1 MSSIFSDPFFRR
13 GSTLLGGE
21 TIETDSNG
29 PIAGRE
35 VVGQVKAFQDQK
47 PTGLGERYSNRL
59 VFCIAARYTGA
70 TNLTSADAGSLFVF
84 DTTATDGDLL
94 AGFKDKATATNAKA
108 GVAVGVL
115 DEYLTV
121 DVRPN
126 DIVWLVVKGPTS
138 VKQTA
143 SSIAKGKGI
152 SPSSTGGSVA
162 TASTSAG
169 DLVCGQKLAE
179 TSAAA
184 AAVRVNMHSDAI

>member
-21 TIETDSNG
+21 AIETDSNG

-59 VFCIAARYTGA
+59 VFCVAARYTGA
-70 TNLTSADAGSLFVF
+70 ANLTSADAGSLFVF
-84 DTTATDGDLL
+84 DTQATSGDLL
-94 AGFKDKATATNAKA
+94 GKFKDKATATNAKA

-126 DIVWLVVKGPTS
+126 DIVWLVIKGPTS

-152 SPSSTGGSVA
+152 SPSATGGSVA
-162 TASTSAG
+162 AASTSAG